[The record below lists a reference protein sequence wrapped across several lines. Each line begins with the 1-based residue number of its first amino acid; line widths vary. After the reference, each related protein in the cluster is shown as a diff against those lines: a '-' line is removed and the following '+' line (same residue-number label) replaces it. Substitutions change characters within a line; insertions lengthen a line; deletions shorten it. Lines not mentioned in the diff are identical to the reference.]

1 MLDEKDWNKINNI
14 LLELYSVRGAAAL
27 SGKILGGVG
36 AVVPFSRGFFVIF
49 DSDGKPCFDAS
60 SFLGFGKD
68 SAEEILGCFNFSG
81 FLAGKDSF
89 DEAKSV
95 FGEFQEFS
103 GNLKNFRPPFF
114 LDFMD
119 SDSSCSFFP
128 DSDSCVSLKTCPHG
142 FCGLKPASGNFSV
155 QEKIR
160 GAVLSG
166 KKSSSLS
173 SADENNENDGKS
185 GKTRFCAAVPVFAG
199 ENLAGFLFLCRAED
213 FQGFSEKEK
222 YILDIFRKHISN
234 MARNAIES
242 TNPEFPASRCFE
254 NAVSDFS
261 LSHREAEILRLIA
274 DGKSNAE
281 ICDGLCV
288 SISTVKK
295 HVYNIFNK
303 AGVNSRTQLLNQI
316 YRMRKGS

>member
-27 SGKILGGVG
+27 SRAILCGVG
-36 AVVPFSRGFFVIF
+36 GAVPFSRGFFALF
-49 DSDGKPCFDAS
+49 DSDGKPCLDS
-60 SFLGFGKD
+60 SAFSGFEKD
-68 SAEEILGCFNFSG
+68 SAAAVLECFRFSG
-81 FLAGKDSF
+81 FQAGKNSF
-89 DEAKSV
+89 YETESSERNFLKI
-95 FGEFQEFS
+95 S
-103 GNLKNFRPPFF
+103 GNLKDLTQPFF
-114 LDFMD
+114 LDFSD
-119 SDSSCSFFP
+119 SDFSCPDPGDFLKSSF
-128 DSDSCVSLKTCPHG
+128 G
-142 FCGLKPASGNFSV
+142 FCGFKSDSGFSSF
-155 QEKIR
+155 QERIR

-166 KKSSSLS
+166 KKSLTF
-173 SADENNENDGKS
+173 DDNDGKN
-185 GKTRFCAAVPVFAG
+185 GKTRFCAAVPVFSG
-199 ENLAGFLFLCRAED
+199 EKLEGFLFLCRAENLSE
-213 FQGFSEKEK
+213 FSAKEK
-222 YILDIFRKHISN
+222 YILEIFRKHISN
-234 MARNAIES
+234 MARSAIES
-242 TNPEFPASRCFE
+242 TNPEFPVARCFE
-254 NAVSDFS
+254 NAVSDFA

>member
-27 SGKILGGVG
+27 SRDILGGVG
-36 AVVPFSRGFFVIF
+36 AAVPFSRGFFVIF
-49 DSDGKPCFDAS
+49 ASDGKPCFD
-60 SFLGFGKD
+60 D
-68 SAEEILGCFNFSG
+68 SAFIGFENNSAAEILGCFNFSG
-81 FLAGKDSF
+81 FPAGKNSF
-89 DEAKSV
+89 DKAKSV
-95 FGEFQEFS
+95 FGEFPESS
-103 GNLKNFRPPFF
+103 GNLKDFRPPFF
-114 LDFMD
+114 LDFTD
-119 SDSSCSFFP
+119 SDFSCP
-128 DSDSCVSLKTCPHG
+128 DSGVSLKTCPHG
-142 FCGLKPASGNFSV
+142 FCGFKSGSEIFSV

-166 KKSSSLS
+166 KKSSFLSL
-173 SADENNENDGKS
+173 AGENDEKS
-185 GKTRFCAAVPVFAG
+185 EKIRFCAAVPVFAG
-199 ENLAGFLFLCRAED
+199 ENPAGFLFLCRTEV
-213 FQGFSEKEK
+213 FQGFAEKEK
-222 YILDIFRKHISN
+222 YVLDIFRKHISN

-242 TNPEFPASRCFE
+242 ERSEFPASRCFE
-254 NAVSDFS
+254 NAVSDFA

>member
-27 SGKILGGVG
+27 SRAILCGVG
-36 AVVPFSRGFFVIF
+36 GAVPFSRGFFALF
-49 DSDGKPCFDAS
+49 DSDGKPCLDS
-60 SFLGFGKD
+60 SAFSGFEKD
-68 SAEEILGCFNFSG
+68 SAAAVLECFRFSG
-81 FLAGKDSF
+81 FQAGKNSF
-89 DEAKSV
+89 YETESSERNFLKI
-95 FGEFQEFS
+95 S
-103 GNLKNFRPPFF
+103 GNLKDLTQPFF
-114 LDFMD
+114 LDFSD
-119 SDSSCSFFP
+119 SDFSCP
-128 DSDSCVSLKTCPHG
+128 DSGDFLKSSFG
-142 FCGLKPASGNFSV
+142 FCGFKSDSGFSSF
-155 QEKIR
+155 QERIR

-166 KKSSSLS
+166 KKSLTF
-173 SADENNENDGKS
+173 DDNDGKN
-185 GKTRFCAAVPVFAG
+185 GKTRFCAVVPVFSG
-199 ENLAGFLFLCRAED
+199 EKLAGFLFLCRAENLSE
-213 FQGFSEKEK
+213 FSAKEK
-222 YILDIFRKHISN
+222 YILEIFRKHISN
-234 MARNAIES
+234 MARSAIES
-242 TNPEFPASRCFE
+242 TNPEFPVARCFE
-254 NAVSDFS
+254 NAVSDFA

>member
-27 SGKILGGVG
+27 SRAILCGVG
-36 AVVPFSRGFFVIF
+36 GAVPFSRGFFALF
-49 DSDGKPCFDAS
+49 DSDGKPCLDAS
-60 SFLGFGKD
+60 AFSGFDKD
-68 SAEEILGCFNFSG
+68 SAAAVLEGFRFSG
-81 FLAGKDSF
+81 FSAGKNSF
-89 DEAKSV
+89 YEEESSERNFLKCS
-95 FGEFQEFS
+95 E
-103 GNLKNFRPPFF
+103 NLKDLRRPFF
-114 LDFMD
+114 LDFSD
-119 SDSSCSFFP
+119 FRYGSACSSSGVSLDSSCGFFGFNSG
-128 DSDSCVSLKTCPHG
+128 SDSG
-142 FCGLKPASGNFSV
+142 FVFV

-160 GAVLSG
+160 DVVLCG
-166 KKSSSLS
+166 KKSFSP
-173 SADENNENDGKS
+173 DENDEKNR
-185 GKTRFCAAVPVFAG
+185 KTRFCAAVPVFFG
-199 ENLAGFLFLCRAED
+199 EKLEGFLFLCRSENLSE
-213 FQGFSEKEK
+213 FSAKEK
-222 YILDIFRKHISN
+222 YILEIFRKHISN

-242 TNPEFPASRCFE
+242 TNPEFPVARCFE

>member
-27 SGKILGGVG
+27 SRAILCGVG
-36 AVVPFSRGFFVIF
+36 GAVPFSRGFFALF
-49 DSDGKPCFDAS
+49 DSDGKPCLDS
-60 SFLGFGKD
+60 SAFSGFEKD
-68 SAEEILGCFNFSG
+68 SAAAVLECFRFSG
-81 FLAGKDSF
+81 FQAGKNSF
-89 DEAKSV
+89 YETESSERNFLKI
-95 FGEFQEFS
+95 S
-103 GNLKNFRPPFF
+103 GNLKDLTQPFF
-114 LDFMD
+114 LDFSD
-119 SDSSCSFFP
+119 SDFSCPDPGDFLKSSF
-128 DSDSCVSLKTCPHG
+128 G
-142 FCGLKPASGNFSV
+142 FCGFESDSGFSSF
-155 QEKIR
+155 QERIR

-166 KKSSSLS
+166 KKSLTF
-173 SADENNENDGKS
+173 DDNDGKN
-185 GKTRFCAAVPVFAG
+185 GKTRFCAAVPVFSG
-199 ENLAGFLFLCRAED
+199 EKLEGFLFLCRAENLSE
-213 FQGFSEKEK
+213 FSAKEK
-222 YILDIFRKHISN
+222 YILEIFRKHISN
-234 MARNAIES
+234 MARSAIES
-242 TNPEFPASRCFE
+242 TNPEFPVARCFE
-254 NAVSDFS
+254 NAVSDFA